1 MNRVQRII
9 LIDDNEMDNIYHE
22 VIVRNAGFAGEIVIL
37 EDGFKALAY
46 LETADLDVPTYI
58 FLDINRPR
66 MDGFEVARRAAP
78 LLAESRAVILIM
90 LTSSA
95 SPADRERAGEM
106 TVIQE
111 FVTKPLTVELV
122 GELMAKSF

>member
-58 FLDINRPR
+58 FLDINMPR
-66 MDGFEVARRAAP
+66 MDGFQVAQRAAP
-78 LLAESRAVILIM
+78 RLAESRTVILIM

-95 SPADRERAGEM
+95 SPADRERADQM
-106 TVIQE
+106 AVIKD